1 MIKWPSSKLPF
12 QQILQTLKYT
22 RSLYSQERFASNTP
36 FLKLRQAN
44 VLSHL
49 ERQTFGTAYVDNT

>member
-1 MIKWPSSKLPF
+1 MAKLQATLSANF
-12 QQILQTLKYT
+12 ANAQIYKIALLARAIRFKY
-22 RSLYSQERFASNTP
+22 P